1 MMERLGAGRVEA
13 EEEEGEEEEWVWM
26 QSGWKKG

>member
-13 EEEEGEEEEWVWM
+13 EEEEEEEEEWVWM